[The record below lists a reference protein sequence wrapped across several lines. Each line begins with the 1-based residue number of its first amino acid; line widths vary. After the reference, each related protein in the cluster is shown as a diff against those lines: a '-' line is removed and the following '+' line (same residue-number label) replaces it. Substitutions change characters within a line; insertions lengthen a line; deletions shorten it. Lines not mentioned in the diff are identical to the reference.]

1 TRCGRGA
8 DLEVMPDETRIATG
22 GVEVL
27 SQILEEHP
35 NEERPEREP
44 LDGEQEQ
51 RLGSGGGGLGGVHE
65 VLPSADDQ
73 PALVNTLV
81 HALPAFGKSRALPG
95 GTGKPGTPLPFTEG

>member
-1 TRCGRGA
+1 MA
-8 DLEVMPDETRIATG
+8 DETRIATG

-44 LDGEQEQ
+44 LDGEQEK
-51 RLGSGGGGLGGVHE
+51 RVGSGGGGLGGVRE
-65 VLPSADDQ
+65 VLPSVDDQ

-95 GTGKPGTPLPFTEG
+95 RTGKPVSGLPFTNGQTSSAR